1 MEENLQIKPQIKA
14 MEPTQ
19 MLSFPIESVNAVRV
33 YCSDLGATLNRR
45 YKSRKSLDGT
55 KVEVVRLS

>member
-19 MLSFPIESVNAVRV
+19 ILSFPIESVNVVRV

-45 YKSRKSLDGT
+45 YKTRKSLDGT